1 MMASSGN
8 ISICVGGDLSAAP
21 LGIFEDWA
29 AFQVESLSGLLHSR
43 VHIELQSL
51 VINTDSW
58 QIFEVIWQLQLEE
71 ILIGRLAQ

>member
-1 MMASSGN
+1 MWEATYPPRRWEYLK
-8 ISICVGGDLSAAP
+8 I
-21 LGIFEDWA
+21 EA